1 VSYAGPGITKQAIPN
16 AALFRAGTTTTPN
29 PTPTTTALTPVADT
43 DTQSDVAA
51 GTNATLNA
59 SKWNTLFVKFNLS
72 GISGTVS
79 TAKLRVYR
87 NATTAGTLNVSGAS
101 PDSWTEGGAKPTLG
115 SLITTATMGTAAG
128 YIEID
133 VTNTVKAEA
142 AGDDLVTFGLTTS
155 LDTWSAFNSREN
167 ASNKPQLVVTYT
179 AGARQRFEGMADNA
193 SIRVYP
199 NPVSGAAYL
208 QLEGR
213 AGETVQ
219 ITLTNPAQQP
229 VAQLDRTLHEGTN
242 LIRLPTMGLRKGL
255 YLTTVQQGAQRT
267 VRKLMVQ

>member
-1 VSYAGPGITKQAIPN
+1 
-16 AALFRAGTTTTPN
+16 
-29 PTPTTTALTPVADT
+29 VADT

-59 SKWNTLFVKFNLS
+59 SKWNNLYVKFNLS

-79 TAKLRVYR
+79 AAKLRVYR
-87 NATTAGTLNVSGAS
+87 GSTAAGTLNVNGAS
-101 PDSWTEGGAKPTLG
+101 PDSWTEGGAKPALG
-115 SLITTATMGTAAG
+115 SLITTAAMGTTAG

-179 AGARQRFEGMADNA
+179 AGARQRFEGIRSGE
-193 SIRVYP
+193 SIRLYP
-199 NPVSGAAYL
+199 NPVSGGTAYL

-213 AGETVQ
+213 AGEAVR

-229 VAQLDRTLHEGTN
+229 VAVLDKTLHAGTN
-242 LIRLPTMGLRKGL
+242 LIRLPTAGLRKGL
-255 YLTTVQQGAQRT
+255 YLTTVQQGPQRT
-267 VRKLMVQ
+267 VRKLVVQ